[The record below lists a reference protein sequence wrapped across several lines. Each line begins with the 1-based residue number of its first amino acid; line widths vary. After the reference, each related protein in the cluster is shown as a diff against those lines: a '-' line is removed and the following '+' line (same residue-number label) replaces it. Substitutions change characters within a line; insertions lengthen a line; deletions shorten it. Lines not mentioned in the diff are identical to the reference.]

1 MKKNPN
7 CEILYD
13 KRKRSKFISFL
24 IALPFAGLGLQ
35 YLYIGGDEKKGCYAM
50 LVLSLFVLVSQGNV
64 GNPFTQ
70 LLYAGAGIVSLL
82 ATFAS
87 VNRRNREIKEAV
99 YREFE

>member
-7 CEILYD
+7 CELLYD
-13 KRKRSKFISFL
+13 KRKKSRILSFL
-24 IALPFAGLGLQ
+24 IAIPLCPLGLQ

-70 LLYAGAGIVSLL
+70 LLYIGASILSLL
-82 ATFAS
+82 STFAS
-87 VNRRNREIKEAV
+87 VNRRNREIKDEV